1 MITRYTEYCGQGASY
16 TEIGKTEGISIQAA
30 HQNMKKI
37 GLVDLHNGIV
47 NTNGKIIKKITDL
60 KTIINEYIKG
70 EGTLVELVKEKMKNA
85 EKLKTLRWIKNTLTP
100 DLKTKRNYL
109 IQLENS
115 L

>member
-1 MITRYTEYCGQGASY
+1 MSNLDIRIVLSRIENANMEFDKLIEYIDKIKKNIP
-16 TEIGKTEGISIQAA
+16 IGEKLSLESPEEYR
-30 HQNMKKI
+30 
-37 GLVDLHNGIV
+37 
-47 NTNGKIIKKITDL
+47 KIIKKITDL